1 MNAKSHVGL
10 AQHSAVHMCIDSTSP
25 RFEKLPALTPPRS
38 VTFVEI
44 GLCVQ
49 CSSSLCDF
57 MRNVESA
64 VKEDKSKGQLRQF
77 LLKYLQSQTF
87 YGLSIYIAYLCNRG
101 LVEPC
106 TIELVFSSYRK
117 NIICI
122 VVVDFETASNH

>member
-64 VKEDKSKGQLRQF
+64 VKEDKSKGQLRHF
-77 LLKYLQSQTF
+77 LLKIFAYNICLN
-87 YGLSIYIAYLCNRG
+87 IYKAYLCNRG

-106 TIELVFSSYRK
+106 TIELVFSSYRE
-117 NIICI
+117 NMICI
-122 VVVDFETASNH
+122 VVVDFETVLNH